1 MADLDFDALRYGDNK
16 MIQHWSKFFAENKDN
31 LIKARDG
38 LSATIDKEESLKA
51 RANHVMECVNAYK
64 TACGKMEGDF
74 NDVLLKWRV
83 CVENAEFSMT
93 EDEVGKSKEQVE
105 SIESTWK
112 RMFKS
117 MMDALPSGID
127 YGDCFDDAE
136 IRLRE
141 QKNLRD
147 IHNELVCLSSMFEEY
162 AKTEEDRRKPI
173 LRSMF
178 RSFKRIAEW
187 KIPDKLHFELH
198 CTNLNGIVENEQHE
212 QWALNQMRSLVK
224 DAHKTLKVL
233 RLMI

>member
-1 MADLDFDALRYGDNK
+1 MGDIDLDAIRYGENK
-16 MIQHWSKFFAENKDN
+16 VIQHWCEFFAENKDN
-31 LIKARDG
+31 IIKARDG
-38 LSATIDKEESLKA
+38 LLETIDMEESLKA

-64 TACGKMEGDF
+64 TACGKMDGDF
-74 NDVLLKWRV
+74 QDVFAKWRV

-93 EDEVGKSKEQVE
+93 EEDIAKSHEQVE
-105 SIESTWK
+105 VIESTWK
-112 RMFKS
+112 RMFQS
-117 MMDALPSGID
+117 MMDALPSSID
-127 YGDCFDDAE
+127 YGEDFDDAE

-141 QKNLRD
+141 QKNLYD
-147 IHNELVCLSSMFEEY
+147 LHVELICLANTFDAY
-162 AKTEEDRRKPI
+162 LKTETNRRKPI

-198 CTNLNGIVENEQHE
+198 CTNLNGIVEKEQQE

-224 DAHKTLKVL
+224 DAHKTLKVM